1 MTQNGAR
8 TQRASIVGGGR
19 LLSWLLLAIVSSLVF
34 AVFAV
39 SPPKRVDDV
48 LYDVL
53 ARSNGRT
60 PDSSILIVDID
71 DRSLAELGAWPWSRD
86 VHGAMV
92 DRLNDAGAKT
102 IVYDVLFSQPS
113 PDAAHDRALGEAIAR
128 SGKVYLPQFLQDA
141 GGNAP
146 PRIVG
151 STPEIAHGAAGVGLA
166 HVRFDDDGVVRRMAP
181 FEANGPALSPDLMTV
196 VHRATRA
203 PGDRDPTR
211 SLDQTLLIPF
221 AGPPSIYRHVS
232 FASVLEGEVPPSL
245 IAGRTVFV
253 GLTAPGLGPAFPTPV
268 TPDAASMTGVQLQAS
283 ILDGLRSGL
292 MVKPAGPWGR
302 VAFSLTLLWLL
313 MVGFLVLPPRA
324 NLVLTIGLCLVG
336 LAYSAAMFW
345 LGHFWLSP
353 ITTVIGLKLVAL
365 VWGWMQLGRVNDL
378 LSRELTRVRGIVRGR
393 GAPTRETAKEFES
406 DVVARQALDLG
417 EAITRIDDLRR
428 FSADA
433 LFSLPDATLV
443 ADARGRVIA
452 ANAAAQALFR
462 PSQTALHGA
471 SLADLINTLEPLG
484 RRFELD
490 WPQETERHEPIDLHL
505 PDGRAYQLQT
515 VFRTNE
521 VGAGAGWIV
530 RLADIS
536 ILTAAMRQRE
546 QALQLLTHDMRSP
559 QTSILA
565 LLATTPDV
573 PPELVERMSAY
584 AKRTLALADGFVQ
597 LARAE
602 VTPVSLEPVDL
613 SDVAIEAI
621 DEVWPQSAQRKIK
634 IKQVGDDMPLMVLG
648 DRSVL
653 ARTLV
658 NLLGN
663 AVKYSP
669 EGSTIT
675 VTLSEEPSATGP
687 TANVAIADQGPGF
700 SREEA
705 ATAFRPFE
713 RFERP
718 GHDFATNGVGLGL
731 AFVHAAVA
739 RHGGEVSCR
748 SEPGVGAEFTVR
760 LPRHGLSVEPASA
773 LSGRL

>member
-1 MTQNGAR
+1 MTDLSSKPQR
-8 TQRASIVGGGR
+8 TPAR
-19 LLSWLLLAIVSSLVF
+19 LLSWLLLAVLSSLVF
-34 AVFAV
+34 VLFAIL
-39 SPPKRVDDV
+39 PPKRVDDV

-53 ARSNGRT
+53 ARANGR
-60 PDSSILIVDID
+60 PADASILIVDID
-71 DRSLAELGAWPWSRD
+71 DRSLAQLGAWPWSRD
-86 VHGAMV
+86 VHAQMI
-92 DRLNDAGAKT
+92 DRLNAAGART

-113 PDAAHDRALGEAIAR
+113 PDPARDQALGQAITR
-128 SGKVYLPQFLQDA
+128 SGKVYLPQFLQY
-141 GGNAP
+141 GGDDAP
-146 PRIVG
+146 PRIIG
-151 STPEIAHGAAGVGLA
+151 SIPEIAGGAAGIGLA

-181 FEANGPALSPDLMTV
+181 FEANGSALSPDLMTV

-203 PGDRDPTR
+203 PDAHDTTR
-211 SLDQTLLIPF
+211 GADQTLLIPF

-232 FASVLEGEVPPSL
+232 FSSVLDGEVPPSL

-292 MVKPAGPWGR
+292 MIKPAGPWGR
-302 VAFSLTLLWLL
+302 VAFTLALLWLL
-313 MVGFLVLPPRA
+313 MAGFLVLPPRA
-324 NLVLTIGLCLVG
+324 NLVLTIGLCMVG
-336 LAYSAAMFW
+336 LTYSAAMFW
-345 LGHFWLSP
+345 LGHVWLSP
-353 ITTVIGLKLVAL
+353 VATVVGLQVVAL
-365 VWGWMQLGRVNDL
+365 VWGWGQLGRVNDL
-378 LSRELTRVRGIVRGR
+378 LGRELARVRAIVRGR
-393 GAPTRETAKEFES
+393 HTSSGTSSKEFES

-417 EAITRIDDLRR
+417 EAISRIDDLRR

-443 ADARGRVIA
+443 ADAQGRVIA
-452 ANAAAQALFR
+452 ANAAAQTLFR
-462 PSQTALHGA
+462 PAQRVLNDA
-471 SLADLINTLEPLG
+471 SLADLINALEPLG

-490 WPQETERHEPIDLHL
+490 WPHATDRHEPIDLHL

-515 VFRTNE
+515 VFRRDET
-521 VGAGAGWIV
+521 GAGAGFIV

-565 LLATTPDV
+565 LLATTPNV
-573 PPELVERMSAY
+573 PPELAERVTAY

-613 SDVAIEAI
+613 ADIAIEAI
-621 DEVWPQSAQRKIK
+621 DEVWPQSVQRRMKIE
-634 IKQVGDDMPLMVLG
+634 QVGGDVPLMVLG
-648 DRSVL
+648 DRGVL

-675 VTLSEEPSATGP
+675 VTLSEQPSANGP

-705 ATAFRPFE
+705 ATAFRPFQ

-718 GHDFATNGVGLGL
+718 GSEAAGGVGLGL
-731 AFVHAAVA
+731 AFVQAAVA

-748 SEPGVGAEFTVR
+748 SEAGVGAEFTVR
-760 LPRHGLSVEPASA
+760 LPRHGMS
-773 LSGRL
+773 

>member
-1 MTQNGAR
+1 MTGA
-8 TQRASIVGGGR
+8 ASRRNPGR
-19 LLSWLLLAIVSSLVF
+19 LLSWLLLAVLSSLVF
-34 AVFAV
+34 VFFAIL
-39 SPPKRVDDV
+39 PPKRVDDV

-53 ARSNGRT
+53 ARANGR
-60 PDSSILIVDID
+60 PADPSILIVDID
-71 DRSLAELGAWPWSRD
+71 DRSLAELGAWPWSRET
-86 VHGAMV
+86 HAGMV
-92 DRLNDAGAKT
+92 DRLDAAGART
-102 IVYDVLFSQPS
+102 IVYDVLFSQAS
-113 PDAAHDRALGEAIAR
+113 PNPAADRALGEAIAR
-128 SGKVYLPQFLQDA
+128 SGKVYLPQFLQD
-141 GGNAP
+141 GGADVP
-146 PRIVG
+146 PRVVG
-151 STPEIAHGAAGVGLA
+151 SIPQIAEGAAGTGLA

-181 FEANGPALSPDLMTV
+181 FEANGPDLRPDLMTV

-203 PGDRDPTR
+203 PGARDPTR
-211 SLDQTLLIPF
+211 GADQTLLIPF

-232 FASVLEGEVPPSL
+232 FVSVLDGEVPPSL
-245 IAGRTVFV
+245 VAGRTVFV

-283 ILDGLRSGL
+283 VLDGLRSGL
-292 MVKPAGPWGR
+292 MIRPADVWGR
-302 VAFSLTLLWLL
+302 VAFALTLLGLL
-313 MVGFLVLPPRA
+313 MAGFLALPPRA
-324 NLVLTIGLCLVG
+324 NLALTIGLGLVG

-345 LGHFWLSP
+345 MGHTWLSP
-353 ITTVIGLKLVAL
+353 VAAVVGLQIVAL
-365 VWGWMQLGRVNDL
+365 VWAWARLGRVNDL
-378 LSRELTRVRGIVRGR
+378 LGRELARVRAIVRGR
-393 GAPTRETAKEFES
+393 GDASKTFEE
-406 DVVARQALDLG
+406 DVVARHAQDLG
-417 EAITRIDDLRR
+417 EAISRIDDLRR

-443 ADARGRVIA
+443 ADAHGRVIA
-452 ANAAAQALFR
+452 ANAAAQTLFR
-462 PSQTALHGA
+462 PAQPLHGV
-471 SLADLINTLEPLG
+471 SLADLINALEPLG

-490 WPQETERHEPIDLHL
+490 WPQETDRHEPIDLHL

-515 VFRTNE
+515 VFRRDE
-521 VGAGAGWIV
+521 EGAGAGWIV

-565 LLATTPDV
+565 LLATTPNL
-573 PPELVERMSAY
+573 PTETAERIAAY
-584 AKRTLALADGFVQ
+584 ARRTLALADGFVQ

-613 SDVAIEAI
+613 ADIAIEAI
-621 DEVWPQSAQRKIK
+621 DEVWPQSVQRKIR
-634 IKQVGDDMPLMVLG
+634 IKQVGGDTPLMVLG
-648 DRSVL
+648 DRGVL

-675 VTLSEEPSATGP
+675 VTLSEQPSPSGP
-687 TANVAIADQGPGF
+687 TANVSIADQGPGF

-705 ATAFRPFE
+705 ATAFRPFQ

-718 GHDFATNGVGLGL
+718 GSEAAGGVGLGL

-760 LPRHGLSVEPASA
+760 LPRHGV
-773 LSGRL
+773 G

>member
-1 MTQNGAR
+1 VTTGGAR
-8 TQRASIVGGGR
+8 TQRASILGGGR
-19 LLSWLLLAIVSSLVF
+19 LLSWLLLAIVSSLAF
-34 AVFAV
+34 AVFSI

-53 ARSNGRT
+53 ARANGRP
-60 PDSSILIVDID
+60 PDASILIVDID

-92 DRLNDAGAKT
+92 DRLNDAGAGT

-113 PDAAHDRALGEAIAR
+113 PDPAHDRFLGQAIAR

-141 GGNAP
+141 GAGAP

-151 STPEIAHGAAGVGLA
+151 STPEIAQGAAGVGLA

-292 MVKPAGPWGR
+292 MVKPAGPWSR
-302 VAFSLTLLWLL
+302 VAFSLCLLWLL

-324 NLVLTIGLCLVG
+324 NLVLTIGLCLLG

-353 ITTVIGLKLVAL
+353 IITLLGLKLVAL

-378 LSRELTRVRGIVRGR
+378 LGRELAKVRGIVRGR
-393 GAPTRETAKEFES
+393 SPPPKEFES
-406 DVVARQALDLG
+406 DMVARQALDLG
-417 EAITRIDDLRR
+417 EAISRIDDLRR

-452 ANAAAQALFR
+452 ANAAAQTLFK
-462 PSQTALHGA
+462 PSQAVLHGA
-471 SLADLINTLEPLG
+471 SLADLVNILEPLG

-490 WPQETERHEPIDLHL
+490 WPHETERHEPIDLHL

-515 VFRTNE
+515 VFRTDE
-521 VGAGAGWIV
+521 TGAGAGWIV

-536 ILTAAMRQRE
+536 IQTAAMRQRE

-573 PPELVERMSAY
+573 PPELAERMSAY

-613 SDVAIEAI
+613 SDIAVEAI
-621 DEVWPQSAQRKIK
+621 DEVWPQSAQRKIR
-634 IKQVGDDMPLMVLG
+634 IEQTGDDMPLVVLG

-675 VTLSEEPSATGP
+675 VTLSEQASDNGP

-705 ATAFRPFE
+705 ATAFQPFE

-760 LPRHGLSVEPASA
+760 LPRHGLN
-773 LSGRL
+773 

>member
-1 MTQNGAR
+1 VTGLSSKPQR
-8 TQRASIVGGGR
+8 TPGR
-19 LLSWLLLAIVSSLVF
+19 LLSWLLLAVLSSLVF
-34 AVFAV
+34 VLFAIL
-39 SPPKRVDDV
+39 PPKRVDDV

-53 ARSNGRT
+53 ARANGR
-60 PDSSILIVDID
+60 PADASILIVDID
-71 DRSLAELGAWPWSRD
+71 DRSLAQLGAWPWSRD
-86 VHGAMV
+86 IHGQMI
-92 DRLNDAGAKT
+92 DRLNAAGAST

-113 PDAAHDRALGEAIAR
+113 SDPARDQALGQAIAR
-128 SGKVYLPQFLQDA
+128 SGKVYLPQFLQY
-141 GGNAP
+141 GGGDAP

-151 STPEIAHGAAGVGLA
+151 SIAEVAHGAAGIGLA
-166 HVRFDDDGVVRRMAP
+166 HVHFDDDGVVRRMAP
-181 FEANGPALSPDLMTV
+181 FEANGAALSPDLMTV
-196 VHRATRA
+196 VHRATRQ
-203 PGDRDPTR
+203 PGGRDTTR
-211 SLDQTLLIPF
+211 GADQTLLIPF

-232 FASVLEGEVPPSL
+232 FSSVLDGEVPPSL

-292 MVKPAGPWGR
+292 MIKPAGPWGR
-302 VAFSLTLLWLL
+302 VAFTLALLWLL
-313 MVGFLVLPPRA
+313 MIGFLVLPPRA
-324 NLVLTIGLCLVG
+324 NLVLTIGLCMVG
-336 LAYSAAMFW
+336 LTYSAAMFW
-345 LGHFWLSP
+345 LGHVWLSP
-353 ITTVIGLKLVAL
+353 VATVVGLQVVAL
-365 VWGWMQLGRVNDL
+365 VWGWGQLGRVNDL
-378 LSRELTRVRGIVRGR
+378 LGRELARVRAIVRGR
-393 GAPTRETAKEFES
+393 HAPSRDSSKEFES

-417 EAITRIDDLRR
+417 EAISRIDDLRR

-443 ADARGRVIA
+443 ADAQGRVIA
-452 ANAAAQALFR
+452 ANAAAQTLFR
-462 PSQTALHGA
+462 PAQRVLNDA
-471 SLADLINTLEPLG
+471 SLADLINALEPLG

-490 WPQETERHEPIDLHL
+490 WPHATDRHEPIDLHL

-515 VFRTNE
+515 VFRRDET
-521 VGAGAGWIV
+521 GAGAGFIV

-573 PPELVERMSAY
+573 PPELAERITAY

-613 SDVAIEAI
+613 ADIAIEAI
-621 DEVWPQSAQRKIK
+621 DEVWPQSVQRRMRID
-634 IKQVGDDMPLMVLG
+634 QVGGDVPLMVLG
-648 DRSVL
+648 DRGVL

-675 VTLSEEPSATGP
+675 VTLSEQPSANGP

-705 ATAFRPFE
+705 ATAFRPFQ

-718 GHDFATNGVGLGL
+718 GSEAAGGVGLGL
-731 AFVHAAVA
+731 AFVQAAVA

-760 LPRHGLSVEPASA
+760 LPRHGVS
-773 LSGRL
+773 

>member
-1 MTQNGAR
+1 MTKGGAR
-8 TQRASIVGGGR
+8 IQRGGGR
-19 LLSWLLLAIVSSLVF
+19 LLSWLLLAIVSSLAF
-34 AVFAV
+34 AVFSV

-53 ARSNGRT
+53 ARANGRP
-60 PDSSILIVDID
+60 PDASILIVDID

-92 DRLNDAGAKT
+92 DRLNEAGAKT
-102 IVYDVLFSQPS
+102 IVYDILFSQPS
-113 PDAAHDRALGEAIAR
+113 PDPTHDRFLGQAIAR
-128 SGKVYLPQFLQDA
+128 SGKVYLPQFLQDSGA
-141 GGNAP
+141 GAP

-151 STPEIAHGAAGVGLA
+151 STPEIAQGAAGVGLA

-181 FEANGPALSPDLMTV
+181 FEANGPTLSPDLMTV

-203 PGDRDPTR
+203 PGHRDTTR
-211 SLDQTLLIPF
+211 GLDQTLLIPF

-302 VAFSLTLLWLL
+302 MAFSLALLWLL

-324 NLVLTIGLCLVG
+324 NLVLTIGLCLLG

-353 ITTVIGLKLVAL
+353 IITVIGLKIVAL
-365 VWGWMQLGRVNDL
+365 IWGWMQLGRVNDL
-378 LSRELTRVRGIVRGR
+378 LGRELARVGGIVRSR
-393 GAPTRETAKEFES
+393 NTPPKEFES

-452 ANAAAQALFR
+452 ANAAAQTLFR
-462 PSQTALHGA
+462 PSQTVLHGA
-471 SLADLINTLEPLG
+471 SLADLINMLEPLG

-490 WPQETERHEPIDLHL
+490 WPQETERHDPIDLHL

-515 VFRTNE
+515 VFRTDE
-521 VGAGAGWIV
+521 TGAGAGWIV

-536 ILTAAMRQRE
+536 IQTAAMRQRE

-573 PPELVERMSAY
+573 PPELAERMSAY

-613 SDVAIEAI
+613 SDIAVEAI
-621 DEVWPQSAQRKIK
+621 DEVWPQSAQRKIR
-634 IKQVGDDMPLMVLG
+634 IEQTGDDTPLIVLG

-675 VTLSEEPSATGP
+675 VTLSEQPSDNGP

-760 LPRHGLSVEPASA
+760 LPRHGLN
-773 LSGRL
+773 

>member
-1 MTQNGAR
+1 MTTGGAR
-8 TQRASIVGGGR
+8 TQRAFIIGGGR
-19 LLSWLLLAIVSSLVF
+19 LLSWLLLAIVSSLAF
-34 AVFAV
+34 AVFSV

-53 ARSNGRT
+53 ARANGRP
-60 PDSSILIVDID
+60 PDASILIVDID

-92 DRLNDAGAKT
+92 DRLNDAGADT

-113 PDAAHDRALGEAIAR
+113 SDPAHDRFLGEAIAR

-141 GGNAP
+141 GAGAP

-151 STPEIAHGAAGVGLA
+151 STPEIAQGAAGVGLA

-203 PGDRDPTR
+203 PGDRDATR

-292 MVKPAGPWGR
+292 MVKPAGPWSR
-302 VAFSLTLLWLL
+302 VAFSLCLLWLL

-324 NLVLTIGLCLVG
+324 NLVLTIGLCLLG

-353 ITTVIGLKLVAL
+353 ITTVIGLKIVAL

-378 LSRELTRVRGIVRGR
+378 LGRELTRVRGIVRGR
-393 GAPTRETAKEFES
+393 SAHPRDMAKEFES

-417 EAITRIDDLRR
+417 EAISRIDDLRR

-452 ANAAAQALFR
+452 ANAAAQTLFK
-462 PSQTALHGA
+462 PSQAVLHGA
-471 SLADLINTLEPLG
+471 SLADLINILEPLG

-515 VFRTNE
+515 VFRTDE
-521 VGAGAGWIV
+521 TGAGAGWIV

-536 ILTAAMRQRE
+536 IQTAAMRQRE

-573 PPELVERMSAY
+573 PPELAERMSAY

-613 SDVAIEAI
+613 SDIAVEAI
-621 DEVWPQSAQRKIK
+621 DEVWPQSAQRKIR
-634 IKQVGDDMPLMVLG
+634 IEQTGDDMPLVVLG

-675 VTLSEEPSATGP
+675 VTLSEQASDNGP

-705 ATAFRPFE
+705 ATAFQPFE

-760 LPRHGLSVEPASA
+760 LPRHGLN
-773 LSGRL
+773 

>member
-1 MTQNGAR
+1 M
-8 TQRASIVGGGR
+8 V
-19 LLSWLLLAIVSSLVF
+19 VF
-34 AVFAV
+34 ALV
-39 SPPKRVDDV
+39 PPKRLDNV

-53 ARSNGRT
+53 ARANGR
-60 PDSSILIVDID
+60 PADASILLVDID
-71 DRSLAELGAWPWSRD
+71 DKSLAQLGAWPWSRD
-86 VHGAMV
+86 IHAAMV
-92 DRLNDAGAKT
+92 DQLSQAGAKT
-102 IVYDVLFSQPS
+102 IVYDVLFSQAGDPAN
-113 PDAAHDRALGEAIAR
+113 DLALGQAVAR
-128 SGKVYLPQFLQDA
+128 SGKVYLPEFLIDE
-141 GGNAP
+141 GGETP
-146 PRIVG
+146 PRVVG
-151 STPEIAHGAAGVGLA
+151 SIPQIAQGAAGTGLA
-166 HVRFDDDGVVRRMAP
+166 HVRFDEDGVVRRMAP
-181 FEANGPALSPDLMTV
+181 FEANGPKLSPDLMTV
-196 VHRATRA
+196 VHRATRSPLA
-203 PGDRDPTR
+203 KDPTR
-211 SLDQTLLIPF
+211 GVEQTLLIPF

-232 FASVLEGEVPPSL
+232 FASVLAGEVPAGL
-245 IAGRTVFV
+245 MQGRTVFV

-283 ILDGLRSGL
+283 VLDGLRSGL
-292 MVKPAGPWGR
+292 MIKPAGPLGR
-302 VAFSLTLLWLL
+302 VAFTLTLLWLL
-313 MVGFLVLPPRA
+313 MIGLLVLPPRA
-324 NLVLTIGLCLVG
+324 NLLLLLGLCLLG

-345 LGHFWLSP
+345 LGHVWLSP
-353 ITTVIGLKLVAL
+353 IATVLGLNIVGL

-378 LSRELTRVRGIVRGR
+378 LSRELARVRSIVRGR
-393 GAPTRETAKEFES
+393 GPAPKDFET
-406 DVVARQALDLG
+406 DVVARQAASLG

-452 ANAAAQALFR
+452 ANAAAQGLFKLA
-462 PSQTALHGA
+462 PKPLNGA
-471 SLADLINTLEPLG
+471 SLADLVNALEPLG

-490 WPQETERHEPIDLHL
+490 WPQATDRHEPIDLHL

-515 VFRTNE
+515 VFRRDDK
-521 VGAGAGWIV
+521 GAAAGWIV

-573 PPELVERMSAY
+573 PPELAERITAY

-602 VTPVSLEPVDL
+602 VTPVILEPVDL
-613 SDVAIEAI
+613 ADIAIEAI
-621 DEVWPQSAQRKIK
+621 DEVWPQSVQRKIK
-634 IKQVGDDMPLMVLG
+634 IQQVGGETPLLVLG
-648 DRSVL
+648 DRGVL

-663 AVKYSP
+663 ALKYSP
-669 EGSTIT
+669 EGSAIT
-675 VTLSEEPSATGP
+675 VALSEQPSSAGP

-705 ATAFRPFE
+705 ATAFRPFQ
-713 RFERP
+713 RFERA
-718 GHDFATNGVGLGL
+718 GSEAAGGVGLGL
-731 AFVHAAVA
+731 AFVQAAVA

-760 LPRHGLSVEPASA
+760 LPRHLS
-773 LSGRL
+773 

>member
-1 MTQNGAR
+1 MTSLSPKL
-8 TQRASIVGGGR
+8 QRPSGR
-19 LLSWLLLAIVSSLVF
+19 LLSWLLLAVLSSLVF
-34 AVFAV
+34 VLFAIL
-39 SPPKRVDDV
+39 PPKRVDDV

-53 ARSNGRT
+53 ARANDRPADT
-60 PDSSILIVDID
+60 SILIVDID
-71 DRSLAELGAWPWSRD
+71 DRSLAQLGAWPWSRD
-86 VHGAMV
+86 VHGQMI
-92 DRLNDAGAKT
+92 DRLSAAGAST
-102 IVYDVLFSQPS
+102 IVYDVLFSQRSSDPAR
-113 PDAAHDRALGEAIAR
+113 DQALGQAIAR
-128 SGKVYLPQFLQDA
+128 SGKVYLPQFLQY
-141 GGNAP
+141 GGGDAP

-151 STPEIAHGAAGVGLA
+151 SIPDVAHGAAGTGLA

-181 FEANGPALSPDLMTV
+181 FEINGSALSPDLMTV
-196 VHRATRA
+196 VHRATRQ
-203 PGDRDPTR
+203 PGGRDTTR
-211 SLDQTLLIPF
+211 GADQTLLIPF

-232 FASVLEGEVPPSL
+232 FSSVLDGEVPPSL

-292 MVKPAGPWGR
+292 MIKPAGAWGR
-302 VAFSLTLLWLL
+302 VAFTLSLLWLL
-313 MVGFLVLPPRA
+313 MAGFLVLPPRA
-324 NLVLTIGLCLVG
+324 NLVLTIGLCMIGLV
-336 LAYSAAMFW
+336 YSAAMFW
-345 LGHFWLSP
+345 LGHVWLSP
-353 ITTVIGLKLVAL
+353 VATVVGLKVVAL
-365 VWGWMQLGRVNDL
+365 VWGWGQLGRVNDL
-378 LSRELTRVRGIVRGR
+378 LGRELARVRAIVRGR
-393 GAPTRETAKEFES
+393 HAPSGEPSKEFES

-417 EAITRIDDLRR
+417 EAISRIDDLRR

-443 ADARGRVIA
+443 ADAQGRVIA
-452 ANAAAQALFR
+452 ANAAAQTLFR
-462 PSQTALHGA
+462 PAQLVLNGA
-471 SLADLINTLEPLG
+471 SLADLVNALEPLG

-490 WPQETERHEPIDLHL
+490 WPHATDRHEPIDLHL

-515 VFRTNE
+515 VFRRDETG
-521 VGAGAGWIV
+521 VGAGFIV

-573 PPELVERMSAY
+573 PPELAERVTAY

-613 SDVAIEAI
+613 ADIAIEAI
-621 DEVWPQSAQRKIK
+621 DEVWPQSVQRRMKIE
-634 IKQVGDDMPLMVLG
+634 QVGGDVPLMVLG
-648 DRSVL
+648 DRGVL

-675 VTLSEEPSATGP
+675 VTLSEQPSANGP

-705 ATAFRPFE
+705 ATAFRPFQ

-718 GHDFATNGVGLGL
+718 GSEAAGGVGLGL
-731 AFVHAAVA
+731 AFVQAAVA

-748 SEPGVGAEFTVR
+748 SEPDVGAEFTVR
-760 LPRHGLSVEPASA
+760 LPRHGMS
-773 LSGRL
+773 

>member
-1 MTQNGAR
+1 MTPSSAR
-8 TQRASIVGGGR
+8 RTGR
-19 LLSWLLLAIVSSLVF
+19 LLSWLLVAVISSLVF
-34 AVFAV
+34 AIFGLF
-39 SPPKRVDDV
+39 PPKRVDDV

-53 ARSNGRT
+53 ARANGR
-60 PDSSILIVDID
+60 PADSSILIVDID
-71 DRSLAELGAWPWSRD
+71 DRSLAQLGAWPWSRE
-86 VHGAMV
+86 VHAAMV
-92 DRLNDAGAKT
+92 DRLSQAGAQT
-102 IVYDVLFSQPS
+102 IVYDVLFSQASRDP
-113 PDAAHDRALGEAIAR
+113 AHDRVLGEAIAR
-128 SGKVYLPQFLQDA
+128 SGKVYLPQFLQDS
-141 GGNAP
+141 GGEAP
-146 PRIVG
+146 PRVVG
-151 STPEIAHGAAGVGLA
+151 SIPEIAHGAAGVGLA

-181 FEANGPALSPDLMTV
+181 FEANGPALSPDLMTL

-211 SLDQTLLIPF
+211 GADQTLLIPF
-221 AGPPSIYRHVS
+221 AGPPSIYKHVS
-232 FASVLEGEVPPSL
+232 FASVLDGEVPPSL

-292 MVKPAGPWGR
+292 MIKPAGPTGR
-302 VAFSLTLLWLL
+302 VAFSLVLLWLL
-313 MVGFLVLPPRA
+313 MTGFLVLSPRA

-345 LGHFWLSP
+345 LGHVWLSP
-353 ITTVIGLKLVAL
+353 ITTVIGLKIVAL
-365 VWGWMQLGRVNDL
+365 VWGWAQLGQVNDL
-378 LSRELTRVRGIVRGR
+378 IGRELSRVRGIARGR
-393 GAPTRETAKEFES
+393 GAPAKDAGKEFEG
-406 DVVARQALDLG
+406 DLVTRQALSLG

-452 ANAAAQALFR
+452 ANAAAQTLFK
-462 PSQTALHGA
+462 PVKTTLHGG
-471 SLADLINTLEPLG
+471 SLADLMNLLEPLG

-490 WPQETERHEPIDLHL
+490 WPGETDRHEPIDLHL

-515 VFRTNE
+515 VFRRDE
-521 VGAGAGWIV
+521 HGAGAGWIV

-573 PPELVERMSAY
+573 PTELSERITAY

-613 SDVAIEAI
+613 ADIAIEAI
-621 DEVWPQSAQRKIK
+621 DEVWPQSVQRKIR
-634 IKQVGDDMPLMVLG
+634 IVQAGDDAPLMVLG

-675 VTLSEEPSATGP
+675 VTLSEQPSPNGP

-705 ATAFRPFE
+705 ATAFRPFQ

-718 GHDFATNGVGLGL
+718 GHDFAANGVGLGL

-760 LPRHGLSVEPASA
+760 LPRHGALGGQFQESRPISA
-773 LSGRL
+773 KG

>member
-1 MTQNGAR
+1 VTTAAS
-8 TQRASIVGGGR
+8 RAPRPSGR
-19 LLSWLLLAIVSSLVF
+19 LLSWLLLAVVSSLVMV
-34 AVFAV
+34 VFAIV
-39 SPPKRVDDV
+39 PPNRLDNV
-48 LYDVL
+48 LYDIL
-53 ARSNGRT
+53 ARANGRPADT
-60 PDSSILIVDID
+60 SILIVDID
-71 DRSLAELGAWPWSRD
+71 DRSLAQLGAWPWSRD
-86 VHGAMV
+86 VHARMV
-92 DRLNDAGAKT
+92 DRLTEAGART
-102 IVYDVLFSQPS
+102 IVYDVLFSEAGDPAQ
-113 PDAAHDRALGEAIAR
+113 DQALGEAIKR
-128 SGKVYLPQFLQDA
+128 SGRVYLPQFLADA
-141 GGNAP
+141 GADAP
-146 PRIVG
+146 PRVVG
-151 STPEIAHGAAGVGLA
+151 SIPAIAQGAAGVGLA

-181 FEANGPALSPDLMTV
+181 FEVNGASLTPDLITV

-203 PGDRDPTR
+203 AGSRDVTR
-211 SLDQTLLIPF
+211 GFDQTLLIPF

-232 FASVLEGEVPPSL
+232 FASVLDGEAPPSL

-292 MVKPAGPWGR
+292 MVKPAGPWSR
-302 VAFSLTLLWLL
+302 VAFTLTLLWLL

-336 LAYSAAMFW
+336 LAYSAALFW
-345 LGHFWLSP
+345 LGQVWLSP
-353 ITTVIGLKLVAL
+353 IATVLGLKIIAL
-365 VWGWMQLGRVNDL
+365 VWGWGQLGRVNDL
-378 LSRELTRVRGIVRGR
+378 LSRELARVRGIVRSR
-393 GAPTRETAKEFES
+393 KAAPVDFES
-406 DVVARQALDLG
+406 DVVARQASDLG
-417 EAITRIDDLRR
+417 EAITQMDDLRR

-452 ANAAAQALFR
+452 ANAAAQALFK
-462 PSQTALHGA
+462 PSQIQLTGS
-471 SLADLINTLEPLG
+471 SLADLINALDPLG
-484 RRFELD
+484 HRFELD
-490 WPQETERHEPIDLHL
+490 WPQATERHEPIDLHL
-505 PDGRAYQLQT
+505 PDGRAFQLQT
-515 VFRTNE
+515 VFRKD
-521 VGAGAGWIV
+521 GAGAPAGWIV

-573 PPELVERMSAY
+573 PPELSDRIAAY

-602 VTPVSLEPVDL
+602 VTPVYLEPVDL
-613 SDVAIEAI
+613 ADIAVEAI
-621 DEVWPQSAQRKIK
+621 DEVWPQSLQRKIR
-634 IKQVGDDMPLMVLG
+634 IEQVGGDDALTVLG
-648 DRSVL
+648 DRGVL

-675 VTLSEEPSATGP
+675 VSLSEQPSASGP

-705 ATAFRPFE
+705 ATAFRPFQ

-718 GHDFATNGVGLGL
+718 GHDFAVNGVGLGL
-731 AFVHAAVA
+731 AFVQAAVA

-748 SEPGVGAEFTVR
+748 SAPGVGAEFTVR
-760 LPRHGLSVEPASA
+760 LPRHTPALA
-773 LSGRL
+773 N

>member
-1 MTQNGAR
+1 MGF
-8 TQRASIVGGGR
+8 
-19 LLSWLLLAIVSSLVF
+19 F
-34 AVFAV
+34 AVV
-39 SPPKRVDDV
+39 PPQRVDNV

-53 ARSNGRT
+53 ARANERPADT
-60 PDSSILIVDID
+60 SILLVDID
-71 DRSLAELGAWPWSRD
+71 DKSLAQLGAWPWSRD
-86 VHGAMV
+86 THARMV
-92 DRLNDAGAKT
+92 DQLSQAGART
-102 IVYDVLFSQPS
+102 IVYDVLFSQAGDP
-113 PDAAHDRALGEAIAR
+113 AHDQALGEAIAR
-128 SGKVYLPQFLQDA
+128 SGKVYLPQFLIDA
-141 GGNAP
+141 GPEVP
-146 PRIVG
+146 PTVVG
-151 STPEIAHGAAGVGLA
+151 SLPSIAQGAAGVGLA

-181 FEANGPALSPDLMTV
+181 FEANGVSLSPDLMTV

-203 PGDRDPTR
+203 PEAKDPTR
-211 SLDQTLLIPF
+211 AAEQTLLIPF

-232 FASVLEGEVPPSL
+232 FSSLLAGEVPASL
-245 IAGRTVFV
+245 IEGRTVFV

-292 MVKPAGPWGR
+292 MIKPAGPLGR
-302 VAFSLTLLWLL
+302 VAFTLTLLWLL
-313 MVGFLVLPPRA
+313 MIGLLVLPPRA
-324 NLVLTIGLCLVG
+324 NLVLIIGLCLLG

-345 LGHFWLSP
+345 LGHVWLSP
-353 ITTVIGLKLVAL
+353 IATVLGLKVVGL
-365 VWGWMQLGRVNDL
+365 VWGWGQLGRVSDL
-378 LSRELTRVRGIVRGR
+378 LGRELTRVRSIVRGR
-393 GAPTRETAKEFES
+393 GAAPKGFETDLVS
-406 DVVARQALDLG
+406 RQASSLG

-428 FSADA
+428 FAADA

-452 ANAAAQALFR
+452 ANAAAQALFK
-462 PSQTALHGA
+462 PAQVALNGA
-471 SLADLINTLEPLG
+471 SLADLLNALEPLG

-490 WPQETERHEPIDLHL
+490 WPQETDRREPIDLHL

-515 VFRTNE
+515 VFRRDET
-521 VGAGAGWIV
+521 GASAGWIV

-573 PPELVERMSAY
+573 PPELAERITAY
-584 AKRTLALADGFVQ
+584 ANRTLALADGFVR

-602 VTPVSLEPVDL
+602 VTPVVLEPVDL
-613 SDVAIEAI
+613 TDIAVEAI
-621 DEVWPQSAQRKIK
+621 DEVWPQSVQRKIR
-634 IKQVGDDMPLMVLG
+634 IEQAGEDAPLMVLG

-663 AVKYSP
+663 AVKYGP
-669 EGSTIT
+669 EGSTVT
-675 VTLSEEPSATGP
+675 VTLSEQSSPAGP

-705 ATAFRPFE
+705 ATAFRAFQ

-718 GHDFATNGVGLGL
+718 GSEAAGGVGLGL

-760 LPRHGLSVEPASA
+760 LPRYAG
-773 LSGRL
+773 

>member
-1 MTQNGAR
+1 MKPSESRPSRPGER
-8 TQRASIVGGGR
+8 R
-19 LLSWLLLAIVSSLVF
+19 LSWLWLAVVASLMFALLAARPAS
-34 AVFAV
+34 
-39 SPPKRVDDV
+39 RVDNI

-53 ARSNGRT
+53 ARANTR
-60 PDSSILIVDID
+60 PADDSILIIDID
-71 DRSLAELGAWPWSRD
+71 DRSLARMGSWPWARET
-86 VHGAMV
+86 HARMV
-92 DRLNDAGAKT
+92 DQLTQVGART

-113 PDAAHDRALGEAIAR
+113 RDPAQDRALGDAIAR
-128 SGKVYLPQFLQDA
+128 SGRVYLPEFLT
-141 GGNAP
+141 GGGENAP
-146 PRIVG
+146 SRIVG
-151 STPEIAHGAAGVGLA
+151 SIPEIARGAAGEGLA

-181 FEANGPALSPDLMTV
+181 FEPNGPNLKPDLLTV
-196 VHRATRA
+196 VHRATRP
-203 PGDRDPTR
+203 PGSPDVTR
-211 SLDQTLLIPF
+211 GQDQTLLIAF

-232 FASVLEGEVPPSL
+232 FASVLDGEVPGEL

-283 ILDGLRSGL
+283 ILDALRHGR
-292 MVKPAGPWGR
+292 MIKPAGPWSR

-313 MVGFLVLPPRA
+313 MIGFLALPPRA
-324 NLVLTIGLCLVG
+324 NLLLTIGLCAVG
-336 LAYSAAMFW
+336 LAYSAALFW
-345 LGHFWLSP
+345 LGHIWLSP
-353 ITTVIGLKLVAL
+353 VTTVIGLILVAL
-365 VWGWMQLGRVNDL
+365 LWGWGQLGRVNDL
-378 LSRELTRVRGIVRGR
+378 IGRELARVRSVVRGR
-393 GAPTRETAKEFES
+393 GATAPAFVG
-406 DVVARQALDLG
+406 DVVTRQASSLG
-417 EAITRIDDLRR
+417 EAITRMDDLRR

-443 ADARGRVIA
+443 ANEAGRVIA
-452 ANAAAQALFR
+452 ANAAAQTLLKPF
-462 PSQTALHGA
+462 QTPLNGS
-471 SLADLINTLEPLG
+471 SLADLINLLDPLG

-490 WPQETERHEPIDLHL
+490 WPQATDRHDPIDLHL
-505 PDGRAYQLQT
+505 PDGRAFQLQT
-515 VFRTNE
+515 VLRRDE
-521 VGAGAGWIV
+521 QGAPAGWIV

-565 LLATTPDV
+565 LLATTPDL
-573 PPELVERMSAY
+573 PQETADRIAAY
-584 AKRTLALADGFVQ
+584 ARRTLALADGFVQ

-602 VTPVSLEPVDL
+602 VTPVSLEPLDL
-613 SDVAIEAI
+613 ADVAVEAI
-621 DEVWPQSAQRKIK
+621 DEVWPQSVQRKIR
-634 IKQVGDDMPLMVLG
+634 IEQIGGEAPMMVLG

-669 EGSTIT
+669 PGSAIT
-675 VTLSEEPSATGP
+675 VTLSEQSSPSGP
-687 TANVAIADQGPGF
+687 VVCAAIADQGPGF

-705 ATAFRPFE
+705 ATAFRPFQ

-718 GHDFATNGVGLGL
+718 GHALTGNGVGLGL
-731 AFVHAAVA
+731 AFVQAAVA

-760 LPRHGLSVEPASA
+760 LPRHGVSK
-773 LSGRL
+773 GN

>member
-1 MTQNGAR
+1 MKQSGSLPSHPGER
-8 TQRASIVGGGR
+8 R
-19 LLSWLLLAIVSSLVF
+19 LSWLWLAIVASLIFTLF
-34 AVFAV
+34 AARPA
-39 SPPKRVDDV
+39 SRVDNL

-53 ARSNGRT
+53 ARSNAR
-60 PDSSILIVDID
+60 PADDSILIIGID
-71 DRSLAELGAWPWSRD
+71 DRSLARMGAWPWARD
-86 VHGAMV
+86 THARMV
-92 DRLNDAGAKT
+92 DQLTQAGART

-113 PDAAHDRALGEAIAR
+113 RDPAQDRALGEAISR
-128 SGKVYLPQFLQDA
+128 SGRVYLPEFLIDGGQDT
-141 GGNAP
+141 P
-146 PRIVG
+146 ERIVG
-151 STPEIAHGAAGVGLA
+151 SIPEVARGAAGTGLA

-181 FEANGPALSPDLMTV
+181 FEPVGSNLKPDLITV

-203 PGDRDPTR
+203 PGSSDVTR
-211 SLDQTLLIPF
+211 GEEQTLLIAF

-232 FASVLEGEVPPSL
+232 FASVLDGEVPPEL

-283 ILDGLRSGL
+283 VLDALRHGR
-292 MVKPAGPWGR
+292 MIKPAGPWSR

-313 MVGFLVLPPRA
+313 MIGFLALPPRA
-324 NLVLTIGLCLVG
+324 NLLLTIGLCLVG
-336 LAYSAAMFW
+336 LGYSAALFW
-345 LGHFWLSP
+345 LGHIWLSP
-353 ITTVIGLKLVAL
+353 IATVIGLKLVAL
-365 VWGWMQLGRVNDL
+365 IWGWGQLGRVNDL
-378 LSRELTRVRGIVRGR
+378 IGRELARVRSIVRGR
-393 GAPTRETAKEFES
+393 SSTSTAFAG
-406 DVVARQALDLG
+406 DVVTRQASSLG

-428 FSADA
+428 FAADA

-443 ADARGRVIA
+443 ASETGRVIA
-452 ANAAAQALFR
+452 ANAAAQTLFK
-462 PSQTALHGA
+462 PFQTTLNGS
-471 SLADLINTLEPLG
+471 SLADLINLLDPLG

-490 WPQETERHEPIDLHL
+490 WPQATDRHDPIDLHL
-505 PDGRAYQLQT
+505 PDGRAFQLQT
-515 VFRTNE
+515 VLRRDE
-521 VGAGAGWIV
+521 RGAPAGWIV

-565 LLATTPDV
+565 LLATTPDL
-573 PPELVERMSAY
+573 PKETADRIAAY
-584 AKRTLALADGFVQ
+584 ARRTLALADGFVQ

-602 VTPVSLEPVDL
+602 VTPVSLEPLDL
-613 SDVAIEAI
+613 ADVAVEAM
-621 DEVWPQSAQRKIK
+621 DEVWPQSLQRKIR
-634 IKQVGDDMPLMVLG
+634 IEQVGGETPLMVLG
-648 DRSVL
+648 DRGVL

-669 EGSTIT
+669 PGSTIT
-675 VTLSEEPSATGP
+675 VTLSEQPSPSGP
-687 TANVAIADQGPGF
+687 VVSVAIADQGPGF

-705 ATAFRPFE
+705 ATAFRPFQ

-718 GHDFATNGVGLGL
+718 GHALAGNGVGLGL
-731 AFVHAAVA
+731 AFVQAAVT

-760 LPRHGLSVEPASA
+760 LPRHGMPAT
-773 LSGRL
+773 